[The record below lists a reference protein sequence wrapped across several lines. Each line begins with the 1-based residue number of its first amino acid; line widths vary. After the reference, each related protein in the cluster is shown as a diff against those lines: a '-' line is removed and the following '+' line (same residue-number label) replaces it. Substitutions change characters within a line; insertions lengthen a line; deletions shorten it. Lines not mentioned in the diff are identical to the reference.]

1 MLSILRYFN
10 FKSIDPA
17 YVVIFL
23 LGSIMLNYFIENNIV
38 TYLLFIDIYIFLYM
52 TCFKINNSKFKKIPH
67 VKMDITR
74 EGVEKEKIN
83 LESLI
88 EDYSKKF
95 SSK

>member
-38 TYLLFIDIYIFLYM
+38 TYLLFIDIYIFVYDL
-52 TCFKINNSKFKKIPH
+52 F
-67 VKMDITR
+67 
-74 EGVEKEKIN
+74 
-83 LESLI
+83 
-88 EDYSKKF
+88 
-95 SSK
+95 